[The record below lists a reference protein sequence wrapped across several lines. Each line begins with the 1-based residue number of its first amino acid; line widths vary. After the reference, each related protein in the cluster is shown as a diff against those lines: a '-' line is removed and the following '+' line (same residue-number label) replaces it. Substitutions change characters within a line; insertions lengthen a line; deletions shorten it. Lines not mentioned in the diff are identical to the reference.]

1 MASLVYNSFY
11 DDVARGNINPSVD
24 TFRVMLVT
32 SAYTEDKDT
41 HLKRSSITN
50 EVTGTGYTAGGLI
63 CTVSVT
69 KTLLTTE

>member
-41 HLKRSSITN
+41 HLKDQ
-50 EVTGTGYTAGGLI
+50 V
-63 CTVSVT
+63 
-69 KTLLTTE
+69 LLTKLPAQGIQLAG